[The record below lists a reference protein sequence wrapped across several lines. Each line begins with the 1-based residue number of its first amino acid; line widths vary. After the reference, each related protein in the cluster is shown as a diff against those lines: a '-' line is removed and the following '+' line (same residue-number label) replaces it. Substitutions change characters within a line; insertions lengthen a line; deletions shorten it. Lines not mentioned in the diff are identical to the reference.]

1 MILFLVKM
9 KHVLNVPMRLMS
21 EANTHQHWRKKY
33 ERNKR
38 QQKAVQLVWLSQKP
52 NVKPPCKVTLIRSG
66 PRLLD
71 SDNVVYSFKNVRDCI
86 GSLILPDLAP
96 GQADGHGTGIEWS
109 YSQEKG
115 LYGIRI
121 EIDDNKP

>member
-1 MILFLVKM
+1 M
-9 KHVLNVPMRLMS
+9 KHVLNIPMRLMS

-38 QQKAVQLVWLSQKP
+38 QQKAVRLVWLSQRP
-52 NVKPPCKVTLIRSG
+52 TVRIPCQVSLTRSG

-71 SDNVVYSFKNVRDCI
+71 SDNLAYAFKSIRDEL
-86 GSLILPDLAP
+86 GDLIHPGLAA
-96 GQADGHGTGIEWS
+96 GRADGEGMGIEWL
-109 YSQEKG
+109 YKQEKG

-121 EIDDNKP
+121 EIEHE